1 VIIFYSRKKNMKS
14 EGYNKINI
22 FVLQVV
28 ALSLLAVAKAG
39 NLGLAYS
46 SPVLAAAPIAHVAA
60 APIAHVAAAP
70 IAHVAAP
77 VAVKT
82 AVPVAT
88 SYQNTYKVSSMKCNT
103 YIFEFCSFY

>member
-1 VIIFYSRKKNMKS
+1 MFKFVSDHFFTPEKKNMKS

-70 IAHVAAP
+70 NCP
-77 VAVKT
+77 
-82 AVPVAT
+82 
-88 SYQNTYKVSSMKCNT
+88 CR
-103 YIFEFCSFY
+103 CSRGC